1 MNDIGITKRDSLG
14 RSGARFSGRRPT
26 PGGYNRMSVHEQGKR
41 DSVGSLGG
49 HEDASVSGGGRMGV
63 SLTDKPMDD

>member
-1 MNDIGITKRDSLG
+1 MDDLGITKRDSLG
-14 RSGARFSGRRPT
+14 RASARFTGRRPA

-49 HEDASVSGGGRMGV
+49 HEDGSASGGGRMGV